1 MQQLAT
7 RFKLETDHKNGAC
20 AVSNTL
26 RTGYGKNQVFIFRL
40 KICYKKSHT
49 KKQNT
54 TGSTICF
61 TVLNPYFNPN

>member
-1 MQQLAT
+1 MQQLDT

-40 KICYKKSHT
+40 KICYKKSH
-49 KKQNT
+49 KKAKYYWQYHLLY
-54 TGSTICF
+54 SF
-61 TVLNPYFNPN
+61 KSLF

>member
-40 KICYKKSHT
+40 KICYKKVTQKS
-49 KKQNT
+49 KILLAVPSALQ
-54 TGSTICF
+54 F
-61 TVLNPYFNPN
+61 